1 MLKRKKKKR
10 RKKRKRKSSRRNSR
24 NRNLKKTPKNKM
36 LKRWMS
42 LLINSCQS
50 RKQSERS
57 MIVRFSERLPRR
69 SLLSRS
75 RMSRAL
81 LMISLARTNKNKINK
96 QKSRIRSHRTKKTVV
111 TPLVASI
118 NPSRLQMRL
127 LSTLDSLSL
136 RKRTKVNSRNTMK
149 KRKRMPSK
157 FVNRMLNKKPKRRSN
172 VKKSRRRR
180 RKNNPNVM
188 KK

>member
-1 MLKRKKKKR
+1 
-10 RKKRKRKSSRRNSR
+10 
-24 NRNLKKTPKNKM
+24 
-36 LKRWMS
+36 
-42 LLINSCQS
+42 
-50 RKQSERS
+50 
-57 MIVRFSERLPRR
+57 
-69 SLLSRS
+69 
-75 RMSRAL
+75 
-81 LMISLARTNKNKINK
+81 
-96 QKSRIRSHRTKKTVV
+96 VV

-127 LSTLDSLSL
+127 LSTLDNPSL
-136 RKRTKVNSRNTMK
+136 RKRSKANSRNTMK
-149 KRKRMPSK
+149 KRKRMLSK